1 MKSFRTLKFVSFLQR
16 VLPLAWLGAA
26 VLASAGGRPNILLIM
41 ADDVGFSDLG
51 CYGSAIQTPN
61 LDALAMGG
69 VRFTQFYNTSRCCPT
84 RASLLTGLYPHQAGI
99 GHMTW
104 TDRGLEGYHA
114 TLNNHCATIA
124 EVLRADGY
132 RTYMAG
138 KWHVTRFDGPEAD
151 PSQWP
156 VQRGFEKFYGTIK
169 GSGSFY
175 DPISLCRQNTFI
187 TPENDPEYRPQE
199 FYYTDAISDNAV
211 KFLQKHEA
219 ESADKPFF
227 LYVAYTAAHWPMQA
241 LEKDIAKYKGK
252 FDGGYEPERQA
263 RLQRLKELG
272 LIDSKWDAA
281 PTVGDW
287 NAVDKKWEA
296 RCMEVYAAMLDN
308 MDQGIGR
315 IVRELKRSGQLE
327 NTVIFFLQDNGAC
340 AEDNGRRPVKKS
352 PAKKFQPM
360 RPDELQTVAQ
370 PHQTRDGR
378 PVRKGPGVM
387 PGGADTFVAYG
398 ENWANVSNTPFRE
411 YKHWVHE
418 GGISTPL
425 IVHWPAGIPSRRNGK
440 LETQPGH
447 LIDIMATCVA
457 LSGANYPKE
466 LHGEK
471 IKPLQGVSLLP
482 ALEGKDLKRP
492 EPIFWEHESNRAI
505 HEGNWKL
512 VAKADQAWELY
523 DMEQDRTEM
532 HNLAAANPA
541 KVKALAAKWD
551 AWAAR
556 CDVLPLGGWK
566 GKTASE

>member
-16 VLPLAWLGAA
+16 VLPLAWLGTA

-505 HEGNWKL
+505 REGNWKL

>member
-16 VLPLAWLGAA
+16 VLPLAWLGTA

-211 KFLQKHEA
+211 KFLQKHKA

-492 EPIFWEHESNRAI
+492 EPIFWEHESNRAVR
-505 HEGNWKL
+505 EGNWKL

>member
-1 MKSFRTLKFVSFLQR
+1 M
-16 VLPLAWLGAA
+16 
-26 VLASAGGRPNILLIM
+26 
-41 ADDVGFSDLG
+41 
-51 CYGSAIQTPN
+51 
-61 LDALAMGG
+61 
-69 VRFTQFYNTSRCCPT
+69 
-84 RASLLTGLYPHQAGI
+84 
-99 GHMTW
+99 
-104 TDRGLEGYHA
+104 
-114 TLNNHCATIA
+114 
-124 EVLRADGY
+124 
-132 RTYMAG
+132 
-138 KWHVTRFDGPEAD
+138 
-151 PSQWP
+151 
-156 VQRGFEKFYGTIK
+156 
-169 GSGSFY
+169 
-175 DPISLCRQNTFI
+175 
-187 TPENDPEYRPQE
+187 
-199 FYYTDAISDNAV
+199 

-418 GGISTPL
+418 AGISPPL

-505 HEGNWKL
+505 REGNWKL

>member
-492 EPIFWEHESNRAI
+492 EPIFWEHESNRAVR
-505 HEGNWKL
+505 EGNWKL

>member
-505 HEGNWKL
+505 REGNWKL

>member
-211 KFLQKHEA
+211 KFLQKHKA

-505 HEGNWKL
+505 REGNWKL

>member
-16 VLPLAWLGAA
+16 VLPLAWLGTA

-492 EPIFWEHESNRAI
+492 EPIFWEHESNRAVR
-505 HEGNWKL
+505 EGNWKL